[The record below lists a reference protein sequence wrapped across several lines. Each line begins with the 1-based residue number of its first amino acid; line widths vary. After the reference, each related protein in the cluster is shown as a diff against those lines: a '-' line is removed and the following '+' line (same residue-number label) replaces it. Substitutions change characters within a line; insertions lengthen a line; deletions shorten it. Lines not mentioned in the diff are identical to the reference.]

1 MNTSN
6 TDINVIV
13 EFKQGNPKA
22 FEDLFYRHHQK
33 LYAFLLNLTH
43 SKFDSE
49 EILQQVFVRIW
60 EKRDLFNEQYPF
72 ETFLFK
78 VAKNTFL
85 NYTRKKINQRIVD
98 QNIELYTELT
108 AENADSYFM
117 LRETN
122 ELIESIISSM
132 PPKRQQIFRM
142 QKIEG
147 LSRKEISEKLQL
159 SVVTIDTHLAKANKD
174 VLTALK
180 RYGILAVALTLFP

>member
-72 ETFLFK
+72 ETCLFK

-108 AENADSYFM
+108 AENADSYFI
-117 LRETN
+117 LQETN

-132 PPKRQQIFRM
+132 PPKRQQIF
-142 QKIEG
+142 
-147 LSRKEISEKLQL
+147 
-159 SVVTIDTHLAKANKD
+159 
-174 VLTALK
+174 
-180 RYGILAVALTLFP
+180 